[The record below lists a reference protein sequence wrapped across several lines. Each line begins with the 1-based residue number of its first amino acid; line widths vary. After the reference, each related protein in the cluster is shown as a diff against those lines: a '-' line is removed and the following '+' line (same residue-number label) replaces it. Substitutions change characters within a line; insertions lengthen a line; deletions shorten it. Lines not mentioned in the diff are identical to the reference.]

1 MYITRGITRK
11 WKGVYTATVRVAC
24 GGQEGGGESPPP
36 PMAEAGG
43 GSTATGDTSE
53 HRGKQPRL
61 VSEGGTRCVLLSSA
75 SSPAAASWASSPEGA
90 EQGAGKRGLSEEGIE
105 GKGKNILD
113 ESPR

>member
-1 MYITRGITRK
+1 MCTQPPFV
-11 WKGVYTATVRVAC
+11 WRVEDKRAV
-24 GGQEGGGESPPP
+24 ESRPRPWLRR
-36 PMAEAGG
+36 AGG
-43 GSTATGDTSE
+43 AATGDTSE